1 MTKSISSICC
11 LLVAVVATMPAAISA
26 VSFRFSTAS
35 CRNGDDDPF
44 TNVNITVSCDG
55 NHNSSG
61 CLFGDVA
68 SIEGT
73 VEATRSFDDSAMEYK
88 ACVWKYCP
96 QNTIHSAGTLCEDW
110 LTPIEDQTCGDP
122 GLYSISRTET
132 IPEADVG
139 NSLSWLV
146 TVNVGVSDDTSCN
159 HTRATATA
167 TAVTATAK
175 TEVSPSYSSTNSEK
189 SRSGEGRRR
198 GGGESYMSY
207 SLMGAIFG
215 TAFGTVLATRKRC
228 NEREEYDDDELFEER
243 PFSFTELKD
252 FACNA

>member
-1 MTKSISSICC
+1 
-11 LLVAVVATMPAAISA
+11 
-26 VSFRFSTAS
+26 
-35 CRNGDDDPF
+35 
-44 TNVNITVSCDG
+44 
-55 NHNSSG
+55 
-61 CLFGDVA
+61 
-68 SIEGT
+68 
-73 VEATRSFDDSAMEYK
+73 MEYK

-96 QNTIHSAGTLCEDW
+96 QNTIHSAGTLCDDW

-146 TVNVGVSDDTSCN
+146 TVYVGVSDDTSCN
-159 HTRATATA
+159 HTSAAAAT
-167 TAVTATAK
+167 TAVAAAAK
-175 TEVSPSYSSTNSEK
+175 TEVSPSFGSTSSEK
-189 SRSGEGRRR
+189 SKSGGGGRRGK
-198 GGGESYMSY
+198 GGSYMSY

-228 NEREEYDDDELFEER
+228 NEREDYDDDELFEER